1 MPYSVS
7 WSDGSRRYKMLCLTP
22 QAVVAVVMEALR
34 NDDTAA
40 ASEIR
45 RKVQAWHL
53 GDTLSTRIGP
63 FSIRG
68 HRDDAA

>member
-7 WSDGSRRYKMLCLTP
+7 WADGGRRYKMLCPTP
-22 QAVVAVVMEALR
+22 QAVVAVVVEALR
-34 NDDTAA
+34 DDDTEA

-63 FSIRG
+63 FSIRR
-68 HRDDAA
+68 HRNDAA